1 MSRQTKDQIGILFRQ
16 RWTAFQLSAQWT
28 ERPLLSKAQ
37 GAHCA
42 NATAVAAEAS
52 QAVIK
57 RSAKEHFVTR
67 VNIRIIE

>member
-37 GAHCA
+37 GA